1 MTLRRDLAELFG
13 SAFSQIGLD
22 PGLGDVVPS
31 QRPDLGQFQCNGAM
45 AAAREAK
52 RAPRDIAADVVA
64 IVGADPRIAQL
75 EIAGPGFVNIVV
87 TDEFLAAS
95 TADLAGHDHLGVTV
109 LDGEDHW
116 ILDYGGPNVAKEL
129 HVGHLRTAIIGESIK
144 RTMRYAGARV
154 TGDVHLG
161 DWGVQMGQLLMEVR
175 NEQPEL
181 VYFDEDHH
189 GPYPE
194 ASPVTIDDLQRLY
207 PLSSSRMKSEPAF
220 AAAARRATVD
230 LQAGRPG
237 YRALWQHFRDV
248 SVEAIGRVY
257 DDLDVSFD
265 VWLGESSVHDRI
277 GPMVERL
284 ESSGVAVPSDGA
296 IVVHVS
302 EDDEDHQLPP
312 LMLVKSDGGYA
323 YATTDLATVEERVE
337 DLEGTGAIYVVD
349 ARQSLHFEQ
358 VFRAARKGGIAPE
371 SFVLEHA
378 KIGTVNGLDGT
389 PLRTRDGDLPLLR
402 DLLADIESIAIASME
417 AKGLAADYP
426 DSERAEIAW
435 LVGMAAVKFGD
446 LSNHRT
452 SSYIFDLERF
462 SSFEG
467 KTGPYLLY
475 VAVRIASLLKKADEL
490 DVAPGPILSPSHDS
504 ERALL
509 LKISEFADAVERAI
523 SLRAPNHVAE
533 YCYELSGAFNRFY
546 EQCHILSEED
556 EVQRA
561 SWLAVAALTRRVVVT
576 SLDLLGITVPERM

>member
-13 SAFSQIGLD
+13 SAFSRIGLD
-22 PGLGDVVPS
+22 SGLGDVVPS

-52 RAPRDIAADVVA
+52 RPPRDIAADIVA
-64 IVGADPRIAQL
+64 AVETDPRIAEL
-75 EIAGPGFVNIVV
+75 EIAGPGFINIVV
-87 TDEFLAAS
+87 TDRFLAEATTS
-95 TADLAGHDHLGVTV
+95 LAEQPSLGVV
-109 LDGEDHW
+109 PQGGDEHW

-144 RTMRYAGARV
+144 RTMRFAGARV

-161 DWGVQMGQLLMEVR
+161 DWGLQMGQLLMEVR
-175 NEQPEL
+175 TEQPDL
-181 VYFDEDHH
+181 IYFDEDHE
-189 GPYPE
+189 GPYPDE
-194 ASPVTIDDLQRLY
+194 SPVTIDDLQRLY
-207 PLSSSRMKSEPAF
+207 PRSSARMTSEPAF

-248 SVEAIGRVY
+248 SVEAIGSVY

-302 EDDEDHQLPP
+302 EPDEEHQIPP

-358 VFRAARKGGIAPE
+358 VFRSARKGGIAPD

-402 DLLADIESIAIASME
+402 DLLEDIESIAIASME
-417 AKGLAADYP
+417 AKGLAADHP
-426 DSERAEIAW
+426 DEERAEIAW

-475 VAVRIASLLKKADEL
+475 VAVRITSLLKKADEL
-490 DVAPGPILSPSHDS
+490 GIAPGQILPPSHES

-509 LKISEFADAVERAI
+509 LKVSEFADAVDRAI

-556 EVQRA
+556 EAQRA

-576 SLDLLGITVPERM
+576 SLDLLGISVPERM

>member
-1 MTLRRDLAELFG
+1 MALRRDLAELFG
-13 SAFSQIGLD
+13 SAFTEMGLD

-45 AAAREAK
+45 AAAKEAK
-52 RAPRDIAADVVA
+52 RAPRDIAGD
-64 IVGADPRIAQL
+64 IVGSVASDPRIDRL
-75 EIAGPGFVNIVV
+75 EIAGPGFINIAV
-87 TDEFLAAS
+87 TDDFLAESMIEVAS
-95 TADLAGHDHLGVTV
+95 DDHLGVATH
-109 LDGEDHW
+109 DGDDHW

-175 NEQPEL
+175 TEQPDL
-181 VYFDEDHH
+181 VYFDESYR
-189 GPYPE
+189 GPYPDE
-194 ASPVTIDDLQRLY
+194 PPVTIDDLQRLY
-207 PLSSSRMKSEPAF
+207 PISSARMKSEPAF
-220 AAAARRATVD
+220 AAAARQATVD

-248 SVEAIGRVY
+248 SVAAIGRVY

-284 ESSGVAVPSDGA
+284 ESSGVAVLSDGA
-296 IVVHVS
+296 IVVHVN
-302 EDDEDHQLPP
+302 DEGEEHQIPP

-358 VFRAARKGGIAPE
+358 VFRAARKGGIAPD
-371 SFVLEHA
+371 SFALEHA

-417 AKGLAADYP
+417 SKGLAADYP
-426 DSERAEIAW
+426 ESERAEIAW

-475 VAVRIASLLKKADEL
+475 VAVRIASLLKKAEEL
-490 DVAPGPILSPSHDS
+490 EIAPGRMLAPTHES

-523 SLRAPNHVAE
+523 ALRAPNHVAE

-556 EVQRA
+556 QAKRA
-561 SWLAVAALTRRVVVT
+561 SWLSVAALTRRVVVT
-576 SLDLLGITVPERM
+576 SLDLLGISVPERM

>member
-1 MTLRRDLAELFG
+1 MTLRSDLAELFG
-13 SAFSQIGLD
+13 SAFTEMGLD
-22 PGLGDVVPS
+22 PAFGDVVPS

-45 AAAREAK
+45 SAARAAK
-52 RAPRDIAADVVA
+52 RAPREIAGDVVA
-64 IVGADPRIAQL
+64 LVESDPRIADL
-75 EIAGPGFVNIVV
+75 EVAGPGFINIVV
-87 TDEFLAAS
+87 TDQFLADA
-95 TADLAGHDHLGVTV
+95 TAALEADDRLGVTPA
-109 LDGEDHW
+109 DPNEHW

-129 HVGHLRTAIIGESIK
+129 HVGHLRTAIIGESFK
-144 RTMRYAGARV
+144 RTLRFAGARV

-161 DWGVQMGQLLMEVR
+161 DWGVQMGQLLAQVR
-175 NEQPEL
+175 DEQPDL
-181 VYFDEDHH
+181 IYFDDGYR
-189 GPYPE
+189 GPYPDE
-194 ASPVTIDDLQRLY
+194 SPVSIEDLQRLY
-207 PLSSSRMKSEPAF
+207 PVSAARMKAEPAF
-220 AAAARRATVD
+220 AAAARHATVD

-284 ESSGVAVPSDGA
+284 ESSGVAEPSDGA
-296 IVVHVS
+296 VVVHVS
-302 EDDEDHQLPP
+302 RDDEDHQIPP

-337 DLEGTGAIYVVD
+337 DLEGTGAIYFVD

-371 SFVLEHA
+371 AFVLEHA
-378 KIGTVNGLDGT
+378 PNGTVNGPDGT

-402 DLLADIESIAIASME
+402 DALADIESIATASMDT
-417 AKGLAADYP
+417 KGLAADYP
-426 DSERAEIAW
+426 AAERERIAW

-475 VAVRIASLLKKADEL
+475 AAVRISSLLKKADEMGL
-490 DVAPGPILSPSHDS
+490 ERGPILAPANDS

-509 LKISEFADAVERAI
+509 LASSEFAEAVERSIA
-523 SLRAPNHVAE
+523 LRE

-556 EVQRA
+556 GSLQS

-576 SLDLLGITVPERM
+576 SLDLLGISVPDRM

>member
-13 SAFSQIGLD
+13 SAFAQIGLD

-45 AAAREAK
+45 GAARQAK

-64 IVGADPRIAQL
+64 IVETDPRIAQL

-95 TADLAGHDHLGVTV
+95 MADLADDDRLGVAAEAG
-109 LDGEDHW
+109 DAHW

-181 VYFDEDHH
+181 VYFDEDNH
-189 GPYPE
+189 GPYPDE
-194 ASPVTIDDLQRLY
+194 SPVTIDDLQRLY
-207 PLSSSRMKSEPAF
+207 PLSSSRMRSEPAF
-220 AAAARRATVD
+220 AAAARQATVD

-284 ESSGVAVPSDGA
+284 ESAGVAVPSDGA

-302 EDDEDHQLPP
+302 DDDEEHQLPP

-323 YATTDLATVEERVE
+323 YATTDLATIEERVE

-371 SFVLEHA
+371 SFALEHA

-402 DLLADIESIAIASME
+402 DLLADIESIAIASMK

-426 DSERAEIAW
+426 DGERAEIAW

-475 VAVRIASLLKKADEL
+475 VAVRIASLLKKAAEL
-490 DVAPGPILSPSHDS
+490 DVSPGRILPPGHDS

-556 EVQRA
+556 EAQRA

-576 SLDLLGITVPERM
+576 SLDLLGIKVPERM

>member
-13 SAFSQIGLD
+13 SAFAQIGLD

-45 AAAREAK
+45 AAARQAK
-52 RAPRDIAADVVA
+52 RPPRDIATDVVA
-64 IVGADPRIAQL
+64 IVETDPRIAQL

-95 TADLAGHDHLGVTV
+95 TADLADDDHLGVV
-109 LDGEDHW
+109 AEAGDDNW

-144 RTMRYAGARV
+144 RTMRFAGARV

-181 VYFDEDHH
+181 VYFDEDYR

-194 ASPVTIDDLQRLY
+194 ESPVTIDDLQRLY

-248 SVEAIGRVY
+248 SVEAIGQVY

-284 ESSGVAVPSDGA
+284 ESAGVAVPSDGA

-302 EDDEDHQLPP
+302 EDDEEHQLPP

-402 DLLADIESIAIASME
+402 DLLSDIESIAIASME

-475 VAVRIASLLKKADEL
+475 VAVRIASLLKKAAEL
-490 DVAPGPILSPSHDS
+490 DVSPGRIMPPSHES

-556 EVQRA
+556 EAQRA
-561 SWLAVAALTRRVVVT
+561 SWLAVATLTRRVVVT

>member
-1 MTLRRDLAELFG
+1 MTLRHDLADLFG
-13 SAFSQIGLD
+13 SAFSGIGLD
-22 PGLGDVVPS
+22 PELGDVVPS

-52 RAPRDIAADVVA
+52 RAPRDIAADIVA
-64 IVGADPRIAQL
+64 AVATDPRIAEL
-75 EIAGPGFVNIVV
+75 EIAGPGFINISV
-87 TDEFLAAS
+87 TDRFLAEA
-95 TADLAGHDHLGVTV
+95 TAALAGQPSLGVAPREG
-109 LDGEDHW
+109 DEHW

-161 DWGVQMGQLLMEVR
+161 DWGLQMGQLLMEVR
-175 NEQPEL
+175 TEQPDL
-181 VYFDEDHH
+181 IYFDEDHD
-189 GPYPE
+189 GPYPDE
-194 ASPVTIDDLQRLY
+194 SPVTIDDLQRLY
-207 PLSSSRMKSEPAF
+207 PRSSARMKSEPAF

-277 GPMVERL
+277 GPMVDRL

-302 EDDEDHQLPP
+302 EEDEEHQIPP

-358 VFRAARKGGIAPE
+358 VFRSARKGGIAPD

-426 DSERAEIAW
+426 DEERAEIAW

-490 DVAPGPILSPSHDS
+490 AIAPGPILPPSHES
-504 ERALL
+504 ERTLL
-509 LKISEFADAVERAI
+509 LKLSEFADGVDRAI
-523 SLRAPNHVAE
+523 ALRAPNHVAE
-533 YCYELSGAFNRFY
+533 FCYELSGAFNRFY

-556 EVQRA
+556 EAQRA

>member
-1 MTLRRDLAELFG
+1 MTLRSTLAELFG
-13 SAFSQIGLD
+13 SAFAELGLD
-22 PGLGDVVPS
+22 PTLGDVVPS

-45 AAAREAK
+45 AAARAAK
-52 RAPRDIAADVVA
+52 RNPRDIAAEVA
-64 IVGADPRIAQL
+64 SIVEADARIATL

-87 TDEFLAAS
+87 TDEYLAEATS
-95 TADLAGHDHLGVTV
+95 LTAGDERLGVSPI
-109 LDGEDHW
+109 DGEAHW

-129 HVGHLRTAIIGESIK
+129 HVGHLRTAIIGESFK
-144 RTMRYAGARV
+144 RTLRFAGARV

-161 DWGVQMGQLLMEVR
+161 DWGVQMGQLLVEVR

-181 VYFDEDHH
+181 IYFDETYR

-194 ASPVTIDDLQRLY
+194 ESPVTIGDLQRLY
-207 PLSSSRMKSEPAF
+207 PISAAKTKSEPAY
-220 AAAARRATVD
+220 AAAARLATVD
-230 LQAGRPG
+230 LQSGRPG

-248 SVEAIGRVY
+248 SVEAISQVY
-257 DDLDVSFD
+257 DDLDVGFD

-284 ESSGVAVPSDGA
+284 ESMGVAEESDGA
-296 IVVHVS
+296 VVVYVS
-302 EDDEDHQLPP
+302 APEEEHQIPP

-323 YATTDLATVEERVE
+323 YATTDLATIEERVE
-337 DLEGTGAIYVVD
+337 DLEGSGAIYFVD

-358 VFRAARKGGIAPE
+358 VFRAARRGGIAPDP
-371 SFVLEHA
+371 FVLEHA

-389 PLRTRDGDLPLLR
+389 PLKTRDGDLPLLR
-402 DLLADIESIAIASME
+402 DLLADIEAIAIASMD
-417 AKGLAADYP
+417 AKGLADDYP
-426 DSERAEIAW
+426 AAERSAIAW

-475 VAVRIASLLKKADEL
+475 VAVRITSLLKKAGEQSIG
-490 DVAPGPILSPSHDS
+490 PGPILPPARDV

-509 LKISEFADAVERAI
+509 LKISEFPDAVERAI
-523 SLRAPNHVAE
+523 TLRAPNHVAE

-546 EQCHILSEED
+546 EQCHILSEAD
-556 EVQRA
+556 PDLRG
-561 SWLAVAALTRRVVVT
+561 SWLAIAGLTRRVVVT
-576 SLDLLGITVPERM
+576 SLDLLGISVPERM

>member
-1 MTLRRDLAELFG
+1 MALRRDLAELFG
-13 SAFSQIGLD
+13 AAFSQMGLE
-22 PGLGDVVPS
+22 PSHGDVVPS

-45 AAAREAK
+45 AAARQAK
-52 RAPRDIAADVVA
+52 RAPRDIAADIIE
-64 IVGADPRIAQL
+64 IVRADPRIAQL
-75 EIAGPGFVNIVV
+75 EIAGPGFINIVV
-87 TDEFLAAS
+87 TDEFLAAALS
-95 TADLAGHDHLGVTV
+95 ELADDVRLGV
-109 LDGEDHW
+109 LALNGDDHW

-144 RTMRYAGARV
+144 RTMRFAGARV
-154 TGDVHLG
+154 TSDVHLG

-175 NEQPEL
+175 NEHPGL
-181 VYFDEDHH
+181 VYFDEDYR

-194 ASPVTIDDLQRLY
+194 ESPVTIEDLQRLY
-207 PLSSSRMKSEPAF
+207 PISSERMKVEPAF
-220 AAAARRATVD
+220 AASARQATVD
-230 LQAGRPG
+230 LQAGRRG

-248 SVEAIGRVY
+248 SVDAIGRVY
-257 DDLDVSFD
+257 DDLDVTFD

-284 ESSGVAVPSDGA
+284 ESAGVAVPSEGA
-296 IVVHVS
+296 IVVHVND
-302 EDDEDHQLPP
+302 DDEEHQIPP

-371 SFVLEHA
+371 PFVLEHA
-378 KIGTVNGLDGT
+378 KIGTVNGLDGS

-417 AKGLAADYP
+417 TKGLAADYP
-426 DSERAEIAW
+426 EGERAEIAW

-467 KTGPYLLY
+467 RTGPYLLY
-475 VAVRIASLLKKADEL
+475 VAVRIASLLKKATEVDL
-490 DVAPGPILSPSHDS
+490 APGRILPPAHES
-504 ERALL
+504 EKALL
-509 LKISEFADAVERAI
+509 LKISEFADAVERAVA
-523 SLRAPNHVAE
+523 LRAPNHVAE

-556 EVQRA
+556 EARRA
-561 SWLAVAALTRRVVVT
+561 SWLAVAALTRRVVMT
-576 SLDLLGITVPERM
+576 SLDLLGISVPERM

>member
-1 MTLRRDLAELFG
+1 MTLRSELVDLFG
-13 SAFSQIGLD
+13 SAFAEIGLD
-22 PGLGDVVPS
+22 RSFGDVVPS

-45 AAAREAK
+45 SAAREAK

-64 IVGADPRIAQL
+64 IVDLDPRVAGL
-75 EIAGPGFVNIVV
+75 EIAGPGFINIVV
-87 TDEFLAAS
+87 TDQSLAAATS
-95 TADLAGHDHLGVTV
+95 SLAGDDRLGVTPADP
-109 LDGEDHW
+109 LDHW

-129 HVGHLRTAIIGESIK
+129 HVGHLRTAIIGESFK
-144 RTMRYAGARV
+144 RTLRFSGARV

-161 DWGVQMGQLLMEVR
+161 DWGVQMGQLLVEVR
-175 NEQPEL
+175 NEQPDL
-181 VYFDEDHH
+181 IYFDEDFE
-189 GPYPE
+189 GPYPDE
-194 ASPVTIDDLQRLY
+194 SPVSMDDLQRLY
-207 PLSSSRMKSEPAF
+207 PTSSAKMKSEPAY
-220 AAAARRATVD
+220 AAAARLATVD

-248 SVEAIGRVY
+248 SVEAIRGVY
-257 DDLDVSFD
+257 DDLDVDFD

-284 ESSGVAVPSDGA
+284 ESAGVAEPSDGA

-302 EDDEDHQLPP
+302 GDEEEHQIPP

-337 DLEGTGAIYVVD
+337 DLEGTGAIYFVD

-371 SFVLEHA
+371 SFALEHA
-378 KIGTVNGLDGT
+378 PNGTVNGPDGT

-402 DLLADIESIAIASME
+402 DLLADIESIAIASMD
-417 AKGLAADYP
+417 AKGLASDY
-426 DSERAEIAW
+426 SAEERAQIAW

-452 SSYIFDLERF
+452 SSYVFDLERF

-475 VAVRIASLLKKADEL
+475 VAVRIASLLKKADEMGL
-490 DVAPGPILSPSHDS
+490 EPGPILAPAHDA

-523 SLRAPNHVAE
+523 ALRAPNHVAE

-546 EQCHILSEED
+546 EQCHILSESD
-556 EVQRA
+556 ASLRA
-561 SWLAVAALTRRVVVT
+561 SWLAVAGLTRRVVVT
-576 SLDLLGITVPERM
+576 SLDLLGISVPERM